1 LTERRRHRA
10 KAHARCSVKLNSIGG
25 ILTEQCRIYRLW
37 CNGRLSTKDLA
48 GGTASLDRIRSTLEM
63 MPEATTS
70 RPISSVTIVSVPSSH
85 FFRHPR
91 ADIDGMPSLEN
102 GALMIEHDAKPR
114 LALEPEPPQPE
125 AQSPEE
131 ARLIAELEAL
141 PIEELARRAG
151 VSLNPQPAPEPD
163 NPNIVMSASL
173 KRKRELAAL
182 EAERRAAVFSPRPL
196 QPPRR
201 TQRPPGPSWG

>member
-48 GGTASLDRIRSTLEM
+48 GGTASLDRIRSTLEALA
-63 MPEATTS
+63 PVEANAS
-70 RPISSVTIVSVPSSH
+70 RPISSVTIVSVPANH

-91 ADIDGMPSLEN
+91 ADIDGMALEN
-102 GALMIEHDAKPR
+102 GALMIEHDNKPA
-114 LALEPEPPQPE
+114 LQLEPEPPQPE
-125 AQSPEE
+125 PEE
-131 ARLIAELEAL
+131 RYAEEPA
-141 PIEELARRAG
+141 PPP
-151 VSLNPQPAPEPD
+151 NPQPAPEPD
-163 NPNIVMSASL
+163 DPRVILSAGL
-173 KRKRELAAL
+173 RAKREAAAR
-182 EAERRAAVFSPRPL
+182 EAERRAAVFNL

-201 TQRPPGPSWG
+201 SQRPSGPGWG